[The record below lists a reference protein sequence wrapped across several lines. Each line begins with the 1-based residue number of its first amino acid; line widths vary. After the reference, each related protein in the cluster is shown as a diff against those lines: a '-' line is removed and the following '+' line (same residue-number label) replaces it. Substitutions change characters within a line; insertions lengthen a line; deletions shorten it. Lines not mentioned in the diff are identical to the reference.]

1 MEPKEKTVQLRYFIA
16 ECYYC
21 KVPCVVQ
28 CGHCCSALTYLGQK
42 HNCPDP
48 DKGFLMTMILTFRY
62 VVSVIKNMSVLTNF
76 RK

>member
-28 CGHCCSALTYLGQK
+28 CGHCNSASTYLGQK

-48 DKGFLMTMILTFRY
+48 DKGFFDDNDFDIQ
-62 VVSVIKNMSVLTNF
+62 ICGQCDQKI
-76 RK
+76 